1 MEFIKTDID
10 GLILIKPKVYNDS
23 RGFFLESYSAPLFA
37 SAGID
42 CVFVQDNHSKSVAKG
57 VLRGLH
63 FQTPPFEQSKLVRV
77 VRGAVFDVAV
87 DLRRGS
93 PTYKQWR
100 SFELS
105 ERNFNMLFIPKGFAH
120 GFCTLEE
127 NSEIQYKVDN
137 PYSPTH
143 DSGIIWNDPDIGV
156 DWPVSEPVLS
166 EKDKALPRLAAAE
179 SIPADKA

>member
-10 GLILIKPKVYNDS
+10 GLILIKPKVHNDH

-37 SAGID
+37 AAGID
-42 CVFVQDNHSKSVAKG
+42 CVFVQDNHSKSITRG

-63 FQTPPFEQSKLVRV
+63 FQTPPFEQSKLVRA

-87 DLRRGS
+87 DLRSGS
-93 PTYKQWR
+93 PTFGQWR
-100 SFELS
+100 GFELS

-127 NSEIQYKVDN
+127 NTEIMYKVDN
-137 PYSPTH
+137 PYSPAN
-143 DSGIIWNDPDIGV
+143 DAGIIWNDPGIGV
-156 DWPVSEPVLS
+156 DWPVSDPVLS
-166 EKDKALPRLAAAE
+166 KKDKALPLLK
-179 SIPADKA
+179 SY

>member
-10 GLILIKPKVYNDS
+10 GLILIKPKVHNDC

-37 SAGID
+37 SAGIG
-42 CVFVQDNHSKSVAKG
+42 CAFVQDNHSKSTAKG

-100 SFELS
+100 GFELS
-105 ERNFNMLFIPKGFAH
+105 ERNFNMLFVPKGFAH

>member
-10 GLILIKPKVYNDS
+10 GLILIKPKVHNDS

-37 SAGID
+37 AAGIG
-42 CVFVQDNHSKSVAKG
+42 CVFVQDNHSKSVVRG

-63 FQTPPFEQSKLVRV
+63 FQRPPFEQSKLVRAV
-77 VRGAVFDVAV
+77 KGSVFDVAV

-93 PTYKQWR
+93 PTFGRWR
-100 SFELS
+100 GFELS

-127 NSEIQYKVDN
+127 NTEIMYKVDN
-137 PYSPTH
+137 PYSPAH
-143 DSGIIWNDPDIGV
+143 DAGIIWNDPDIGV

-179 SIPADKA
+179 NISAAEA